1 MSTRK
6 STQDYEV
13 LIEGLELAVEGSI
26 LRLLASRGPGA
37 TVTLSEA
44 ALAVGGDGWRALLDL
59 TYMVA
64 RRLAVAGVVEF
75 VEGGRAVDAASVSG
89 STALRLSGAKAA
101 RMLGRSRLN

>member
-1 MSTRK
+1 M
-6 STQDYEV
+6 
-13 LIEGLELAVEGSI
+13 IEGLELAVEGSI

-64 RRLAVAGVVEF
+64 RRLSVSGVVEF
-75 VEGGRAVDAASVSG
+75 VEGERAVDPSSVSG
-89 STALRLSGAKAA
+89 STALRLSRGKAA
-101 RMLGRSRLN
+101 RILGLSRLN